1 MQLLAR
7 AAARAK
13 AVTTYRNVGS
23 VCVSTYSWG
32 LRRFP
37 RAALPFRSRVCRVRV
52 RGLDHDLAL
61 RLGTSDGDV
70 VEEIFGAGE
79 YRGVID
85 SLPASPRTI
94 VDLGANIGVSLS
106 YWHQH
111 FPAAR
116 LIAVEPDE
124 ANFRL
129 CEFNA
134 ALGGYARRLTAFR
147 ACVAGTARQVTLER
161 SGGAWGITLRERDEG
176 IDDGTLVSAMT
187 VPELLHQANVHGD
200 IDLLKCDIEGA
211 EREVFAT
218 AEAWLP
224 RVAHLVIE
232 LHAPYLQDA
241 FLADVAR
248 SGAHFEVKPLHLG
261 RTLQVLHLMRKRA

>member
-1 MQLLAR
+1 MQLFAR
-7 AAARAK
+7 AAARAR
-13 AVTTYRNVGS
+13 AATTYRDVGS
-23 VCVSTYSWG
+23 FCVSTYSWG

-52 RGLDHDLAL
+52 RGLDHELAL

-85 SLPASPRTI
+85 SLPATPRII

-106 YWHQH
+106 YWNQH

-129 CEFNA
+129 CELNA
-134 ALGGYARRLTAFR
+134 VLGGYARRLTAFQ
-147 ACVAGTARQVTLER
+147 ACVAGSARQVTLER
-161 SGGAWGITLRERDEG
+161 SGGAWGIAMRERE
-176 IDDGTLVSAMT
+176 DGTQGPVVPAMT
-187 VPELLHQANVHGD
+187 VPELLRQADVHGE

-218 AEAWLP
+218 AGAWLP
-224 RVAHLVIE
+224 RVSHLVIE

-241 FLADVAR
+241 FLADVAQ
-248 SGAHFEVKPLHLG
+248 SGVHFEVKPLHLG
-261 RTLQVLHLMRKRA
+261 RTLQVLHLVRKRV